1 MAELSKAVFL
11 SYASQDAEA
20 ARRICEAL
28 RAAGIEVWFDQN
40 ELRGGDAWDQQIRR
54 QIRDCALFIPVI
66 SSNTQARLEGY
77 FRREWKLAVGR
88 THDMADEKPF
98 LVPVV
103 IDETA
108 DQGASVPEIFHAV
121 QWTRLPSGET
131 PPAFAERISCLCSST
146 LPAGASGLLAP
157 FIPASP
163 PGKALPDKPSIAV
176 LPFRDMTAG
185 TAGDYFCDGVADEIT
200 TALSRFSSL
209 FVIAN
214 SSTLAYRGEARN
226 LRLIARELGVRYLL
240 EGDVRQAGEQVR
252 ISVKLTDA
260 VDNLPFWNQRFDGI
274 KEDAFAL
281 QEKVASM
288 IAAQIEPN
296 IEAAELRRI
305 SANPALHPG
314 PYELYLRALHA
325 FRRFGEASN
334 AEALGLLEQALRLDP
349 TFGPA
354 LELASQTHTFRCL
367 NGWTDDVEAT
377 RKLGQEFSRRALQ
390 HGPSDPRVLIAA
402 AMAAVF
408 LSNDLEM
415 AAIMVE
421 RALVIN
427 PYSSTHL
434 MLRGWIKLMRGEAAL
449 ALEEMEA
456 ALRLNP
462 QLSFGAFALLT
473 LGFCHL
479 ALRRFDE
486 AIKLLR
492 EAAHRRQESEL
503 LQLGIAVT
511 LAQLGQ
517 IAEAKRAYREL
528 KPRLVPYFLELFRG
542 PAEQEILRTGLALIE
557 AG

>member
-1 MAELSKAVFL
+1 MAEQSKAVFL

-20 ARRICEAL
+20 ARRICDAL
-28 RAAGIEVWFDQN
+28 RAAGIEVWFDQS

-54 QIRDCALFIPVI
+54 QIRDCALFIPII

-77 FRREWKLAVGR
+77 FRREWKLAVAR

-103 IDETA
+103 IDETT
-108 DQGASVPEIFHAV
+108 DQSARVPEMFRAL

-131 PPAFAERISCLCSST
+131 PPTFAERISRLYSSA
-146 LPAGASGLLAP
+146 LPASAAGSLPAS
-157 FIPASP
+157 IPASP
-163 PGKALPDKPSIAV
+163 LAPALPDKPSIAV
-176 LPFRDMTAG
+176 LPFRDMTGG
-185 TAGDYFCDGVADEIT
+185 TGGDYFGDGMVDEIT
-200 TALSRFSSL
+200 TALSRFLSL

-214 SSTLAYRGEARN
+214 SSTLAYRSEARN
-226 LRLIARELGVRYLL
+226 LRQIARELGVRYLL

-274 KEDAFAL
+274 KENVFAL
-281 QEKVASM
+281 QEKVANT

-305 SANPALHPG
+305 SSNPAPDPG

-325 FRRFGEASN
+325 FRRFGETSN
-334 AEALGLLEQALRLDP
+334 REALGLLEQALNLDP

-354 LELASQTHTFRCL
+354 LELASQTHTFQCI

-377 RKLGQEFSRRALQ
+377 REIGQELSRRALQ

-408 LSNDLEM
+408 LSNDLDM

-421 RALVIN
+421 RALAIN
-427 PYSSTHL
+427 PNSSIHL
-434 MLRGWIKLMRGEAAL
+434 VLRGWIKLMRGEAAS
-449 ALEEMEA
+449 ALDEMEA

-462 QLSFGAFALLT
+462 QLSSGAFALVA

-479 ALRRFDE
+479 GLRRFDE
-486 AIKLLR
+486 AIKLFR
-492 EAAHRRQESEL
+492 EAAHRRQESAL
-503 LQLGIAVT
+503 LKFGVTVT
-511 LAQLGQ
+511 LAHLGQ
-517 IAEAKRAYREL
+517 IAEAKRAYGEL
-528 KPRLVPYFLELFRG
+528 KPRLVPYYLTLFRG
-542 PAEQEILRTGLALIE
+542 IGQQEILCTGLKLIE
-557 AG
+557 GG